1 MCITVKE
8 FRKVIWSKSK
18 AFIQI
23 RISELNFIGIKQKQK
38 YLFSINPD
46 KESKTLTINFKKY
59 R

>member
-1 MCITVKE
+1 VKE